1 MTRKGAFCQV
11 LQTSGIFIIFID
23 TIMPRSQLQHF
34 AFGHE
39 HHGLFPHHLLLPTLR
54 AIGDRLDAIEGRAEQ
69 FDAPFN
75 REGGRTPNAYQI
87 GTRIQNAIEM
97 VNQLPAAHNVVR
109 KRQLD
114 AAIAERKT
122 ESLEDLEELE
132 DELKKLDA
140 ATALTTKA
148 AALTAAAKKAN
159 KLIGEAKESARLAAV
174 AADKEL
180 EKTLKDLANK
190 TFQTKADAD
199 ASHEVLTDS
208 DTAATVRHNKAVKAA
223 QAALTQA
230 QRKIGLQ
237 NKQLRLDIAEV
248 EKKIVTLDGTTKED
262 LATALEEYS
271 TSIVTIAKIKA
282 DVKKNNKDLKLQF
295 AEIAAKSASSAITLF
310 AKKAEKTFNDHVD
323 EASTT
328 FATFATKKKL
338 RALREEGIE
347 LLAEYSK
354 TDAVDEKDAD
364 VLKAASDAVGKALA
378 AYAQNELVEKLD
390 TQLNQAIDERV
401 QEEAKKRKKND
412 SELSD
417 ATDALENAL
426 AAYSKKEEV
435 EELDTNLNQAIEER
449 VDELDTKLNQAIE
462 KEAEKRKKNDSK
474 LSDAIEAAL

>member
-87 GTRIQNAIEM
+87 GNRIQNAIEM

-114 AAIAERKT
+114 AAIAERKS
-122 ESLEDLEELE
+122 ESLDDLESLE

-174 AADKEL
+174 AADTEL
-180 EKTLKDLANK
+180 EKTLKHLANQ

-208 DTAATVRHNKAVKAA
+208 DTAATVRHNRAVKAA
-223 QAALTQA
+223 QYALTQA
-230 QRKIGLQ
+230 QQKIGRQ
-237 NKQLRLDIAEV
+237 IDSVNQ
-248 EKKIVTLDGTTKED
+248 KIVTLDGTTKDD
-262 LATALEEYS
+262 LATALKEYS
-271 TSIVTIAKIKA
+271 TSIVTLARIKA

-364 VLKAASDAVGKALA
+364 VLNAASDAVGKALA

-390 TQLNQAIDERV
+390 TKLNQAIDERV

-417 ATDALENAL
+417 ATDALEKAL
-426 AAYSKKEEV
+426 AAYSTKEEV

-462 KEAEKRKKNDSK
+462 EEAEKRKRNDSK